1 VEGSTSIR
9 EAGFEIGDE
18 RYSIPSLGSL
28 TLDEERLL
36 FIYADAVVQDFIP
49 AHPDWSEEEV
59 DRHERVM
66 IARVRNPAFKRTLA
80 HIAYRRRHPEIED
93 DEIQDLLGEVVALD
107 LDVAVLRGDT
117 DDEDP
122 TETTSPNG
130 RERTNELS
138 GHEKY
143 TDGGTPIEMSS
154 GSPESNPETSGITE
168 SDTSSPQSRETTS
181 EL

>member
-1 VEGSTSIR
+1 MEGSTSIR

-80 HIAYRRRHPEIED
+80 LIAYRRRHPEVSED
-93 DEIQDLLGEVVALD
+93 EAQDLLGNVIAFDVDVAL
-107 LDVAVLRGDT
+107 LRGD
-117 DDEDP
+117 DEDEDP

-130 RERTNELS
+130 RDRTNELS
-138 GHEKY
+138 AHEKY
-143 TDGGTPIEMSS
+143 TDGGTPIEPSS
-154 GSPESNPETSGITE
+154 ESPEETLAISGITE
-168 SDTSSPQSRETTS
+168 SDTSSPQSPERTS
-181 EL
+181 EP